1 MEKYHEMKCIYKAGL
16 NTISMQVNQINTVGL
31 IIDIQ
36 RSQKNTLKLNLFIS
50 LYTVLKLAYVNL
62 IVIIICKCVNT

>member
-50 LYTVLKLAYVNL
+50 LYTVLKLAYVHL
-62 IVIIICKCVNT
+62 IVIIICICVNT